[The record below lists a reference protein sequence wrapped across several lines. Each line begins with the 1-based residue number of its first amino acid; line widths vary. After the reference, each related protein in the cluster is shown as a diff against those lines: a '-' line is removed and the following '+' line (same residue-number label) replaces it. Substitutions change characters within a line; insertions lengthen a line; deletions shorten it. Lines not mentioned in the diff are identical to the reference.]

1 MGAVILQHLDFT
13 EGSLG
18 SRGAST
24 SYLNCIP
31 LSRYREYC
39 DISSVRILIDS
50 DREVIIRIRQLFLD
64 GSVVEEEK
72 TVDGHSEFCIDTCD
86 LILLESVEPS
96 CAIKGTVEAYA
107 EMKRTVSLEHV
118 VCTYRREETVL
129 LKANMFSSAGLQNY
143 HMTIVDNGSTLDDI
157 DDPLVTIIRSPN
169 LGGSSGF
176 TRGIV
181 SGLERGCTHILLND
195 DDAYISPETVFR
207 LIQFLSL
214 ISEDYA
220 DCTIAGVFLDV
231 QNPNIIH
238 ETGGHYENGLLQL
251 CSEGEDVRTDKG
263 LISIISETRANYSA
277 WTCCCIPS
285 SVIQRSGLPLPLFV
299 RMDDIEY
306 GLRIKKEILAIPGI
320 SVWHPTSVRY
330 PLRYCYYDVRNSLSV
345 LSCSDGLDRGAV
357 DNIIKMILSEIA
369 AYRYDCAEEMLKGIY
384 DFMKGPDYVFNNCKE
399 GMHKVA
405 NVYQERSDDL
415 RKTLKKKRK
424 NPEVSRKVRSL
435 TMNGLFLPSLGDIE
449 LQRCETETKYYYR
462 VGRVLYTS
470 NDGMGVLRSRSL
482 LQSIRLTM
490 KVLAAKRKIV
500 RNIQKLNSI
509 YSSSKEQYTSLEQWR
524 KMWDEC

>member
-1 MGAVILQHLDFT
+1 MGTVILQHLDFT
-13 EGSLG
+13 EGSFG
-18 SRGAST
+18 PMGVSVA
-24 SYLNCIP
+24 YLNCIP
-31 LSRYREYC
+31 LSRYRECCGIGSIKISLDSSDYC
-39 DISSVRILIDS
+39 LIKVRH
-50 DREVIIRIRQLFLD
+50 LFLD
-64 GSVVEEEK
+64 GSVAEEEK
-72 TVDGHSEFCIDTCD
+72 EVNGHTEFCIGCGD
-86 LILLESVEPS
+86 LVVFEPVQLS
-96 CAIKGTVEAYA
+96 GELKGTVEAEA
-107 EMKRTVSLEHV
+107 EKKRAVSLEHV
-118 VCTYRREETVL
+118 VCTYRREEVVL
-129 LKANMFSSAGLQNY
+129 QKASLFSSAGLQNY
-143 HMTIVDNGSTLDDI
+143 HMTIVDNGSTLDAI
-157 DDPLVTIIRSPN
+157 ENSLISVICSPN

-176 TRGIV
+176 TRGII

-195 DDAYISPETVFR
+195 DDAYVNPETVFR
-207 LIQFLSL
+207 IIQFLS
-214 ISEDYA
+214 IVSEEYA
-220 DCTIAGVFLDV
+220 ESSIAGVFLDV
-231 QNPNIIH
+231 QNPNIVR
-238 ETGGHYENGLLQL
+238 ETGGYYDKGLLRL
-251 CSEGEDVRTDKG
+251 CQEGEDVRTDGG
-263 LISIISETRANYSA
+263 LLSILSDEAANYSA

-285 SVIQRSGLPLPLFV
+285 SVIQKNGLPLPLFV

-306 GLRIKKEILAIPGI
+306 GIRLKERVLAIPGI
-320 SVWHPTSVRY
+320 SVWHPASVKY
-330 PLRYCYYDVRNSLSV
+330 PLRYCYYDIRNNLTMLSNSNSLDRDSV
-345 LSCSDGLDRGAV
+345 G
-357 DNIIKMILSEIA
+357 NIINMVLSEIA

-405 NVYQERSDDL
+405 SVYQERSDDL

-462 VGRVLYTS
+462 VGKVLYTS

-490 KVLAAKRKIV
+490 NVLAAKRKIV